1 MALDNNILE
10 QTIVFKVDD
19 TELQKTSKFLN
30 DQADTVHNMRVD
42 YEGMTNFSKITNDYI
57 ASAEYVNREASN
69 RVSRFTKRDMTPSEI
84 ANYERRTNSVL
95 KEQNAINKMLLSGNG
110 ANTGI
115 VQQTAMVNAMSSSLK
130 TALDAVIPQIQNVIQ
145 TKTSN
150 AYRGHDK
157 ISERSLRNIGDVLSM
172 DQDIRNIVKGA
183 LKTDNLRREYRDYAT
198 DFLRNVAAR
207 SMPAYATAE
216 YNTARFGPTATMRTG
231 RKPIATA
238 AYTRLPERYHKAFQ
252 NKSADYSP
260 RITKKDELA
269 ILREEALAVLDKR
282 LEKDPLLMQAA
293 IQSGLVQRATNGS
306 TTRSSHV
313 SAADMKRLQQ
323 SMYSQMYKSAS
334 GFSPVHE
341 NKDIFGLTNDVAY
354 RRLAS
359 GNTGTLVR
367 SMGDLE
373 FNEAAYETYTANAL
387 KKLEQN
393 RVKLNEGRRL
403 TKMFN
408 MDRVN
413 LFVKDGNG
421 NPRVTRST
429 FNQSTMSNLLGLN
442 EREAY
447 SDVSDAVIT
456 LGLNGLDPDNKE
468 QLGALRNIIKNGYE
482 YNGRKY
488 RLHSQ
493 VRDEEG
499 IRYRMIEENLMKET
513 NARYANLAKEH
524 GLKGN
529 VLSLYQDPT
538 SFTTVAEVQ
547 KHYDALNK
555 LYSPGYSN
563 PARDSWVKVGIIN
576 TDKLADGLGWV
587 AGGIQNNSA
596 QTREMLA
603 SKGTNWV
610 VTPENEDTL
619 NSYLISSGLAKQ
631 DENGKYKAKIRGMGS
646 RSFDAMDYGV
656 LIDASKLKNQSIFKG
671 KTTEEANRLATAL
684 YNTFGGEVFL
694 ADFDTENN
702 QGQKIGTQAVSYMQ
716 ITPAVMQAQMA
727 GIASR
732 IAELNTVT
740 GIKKYVF
747 ANSERNNVAALLDE
761 DDSWITSDEVQ
772 NQLNAYIS
780 SLIKSAASGEII
792 DYGNVEGSSI
802 TRGRLAQMLTYS
814 QYRQNGI
821 SKEQY
826 KAAREAL
833 RANMA
838 DQYGNMSD
846 KELDEVINDT
856 MMLREGNVISYE
868 NLSSDNLG
876 LVRSPTGLGEMIY
889 VRNRAKERQALN
901 SVFGE
906 DLAKV
911 GLQVGGEDAKTMA
924 TADWDADQVKILTGI
939 YADMVNV
946 TKQWFDDI
954 SKGVSVRSVDVKDVA
969 GDVSNE
975 VENQIQRTVNLARE
989 GIGMGSGSGL
999 GMRAALFD
1007 LAKHPELV
1015 AEALR
1020 GRQIYDLYSTLA
1032 KSPKDIEIDN
1042 DDIKL
1047 LSVGREYSRFTSRIN
1062 DFFNFDRIEDMDL
1075 KDDEGRIKKDHADVY
1090 YDEKTGQYVNMR
1102 ALREAQLE
1110 KINLPSIN
1118 NGAQMLARTVM
1129 GSIGMHDIRSDALE
1143 NAMAKMVMDEE
1154 GLGDNTR
1161 RLLVSN
1167 YSLLNQFAQG
1177 RQFVT
1182 QDEEDAFK
1190 TLMMLS
1196 KGELRSQASKMD
1208 FSNMRNEKGEL
1219 MGPEDW
1225 IKEQER
1231 KLGFV
1236 TFENFFNKF
1245 GITEKRAKA
1254 IYGDSFDQIKAR
1266 QVGQYQV
1273 DELNAFMSQE
1283 VKASEMQKINDEA
1296 DYYEAK
1302 QKNNKE
1308 YQARQKR
1315 ILEQREAAEKMAKEE
1330 AERQKKLDE
1339 LNAQYREQ
1347 VAVREMAEQSGF
1359 DIDENAKATMKQNE
1373 EDLLAEI
1380 KKTES
1385 ERPTVSVDAVNKNIT
1400 DTIEGYER
1408 VATIRDVL
1416 QRGQE
1421 AIARLTAKT
1430 VKAKSPD
1437 MPKNILE
1444 IHKEAANVM
1453 HLISDY
1459 NELGEVIKDDATKT
1473 FIGNQKTQ
1481 LGVELAKWV
1490 ESFTKNKSSEIVE
1503 GLNDEAFYSEDTS
1516 RTAKKLL
1523 SINQRVREIDL
1534 LQKAYRRYVPGDT
1547 DSIFINRDKDEAKS
1561 IAEIVRKRTM
1571 SQYLDPYISRVEAAQ
1586 QTVENQQ
1593 NDEFIRS
1600 LKESKNTAVAN
1611 DFYNLLTGRAYRQ
1624 KELSSIQ
1631 KVLEGA
1637 KEKQSNLKFDQEY
1650 LSSKDQI
1657 DLTEE
1662 DKIRQQLNAEALKH
1676 VNKELETLTEAE
1688 NNAKKALSDFDG
1700 SAIFEK
1706 FAQSIKKTDTQL
1718 KQMSSGTKGS
1728 QVLEMFR
1735 QMENTYTAARAAND
1749 KLRED
1754 NSFFNKETQ
1763 TWDTSTN
1770 EGLYA
1775 QQAYE
1780 ENSRRIQAMR
1790 SGFVNN
1796 YNDIYARNVLEQ
1808 QDFLEQ
1814 YARGRQTSQRDQI
1827 SQFYNG
1833 KIRSGTD
1840 RIRQLQAYIDEANA
1854 ENAETSQKALRR
1866 HDVKAERNRNIQV
1879 WQNAIDQIRQQ
1890 QDIFAQQRDIELQY
1904 NADSMPQ
1911 RLELQ
1916 RRQLEAQGEFSRV
1929 EYERQQRR
1937 YNNRFQQS
1945 AFSRNLESIISHR
1958 EDTQKQISNIE
1969 NQIKQK
1975 QLELNAA
1982 QALPEGTEDKQLRIE
1997 AADGQLKNLSAD
2009 LERARAELDKYPASA
2024 DNFNAAMDTIN
2035 SSISRF
2041 ITNFGARLFRQGIQE
2056 AKRFTVQFSAAM
2068 AEIQEITLMSG
2079 EQIDALGDNLV
2090 DTALKMK
2097 ASISDVTSTATA
2109 LFRQGLS
2116 QSQVESRMEDIIKF
2130 STVSGVKADV
2140 ATKLAAV
2147 AMNGDMVDSVNEI
2160 FDVVAMISDS
2170 AATNPEAITKAYQRS
2185 AYTAKSVGVTND
2197 ELTAMSAIITSLT
2210 QLSGNVAGTTLS
2222 NVFSR
2227 MRKISSSKLGFDKEG
2242 NLISQDDVA
2251 QALKL
2256 AGIDLMPGG
2265 KMTSAT
2271 KILSELGTWWNSSDA
2286 SDAKRNR
2293 IATALSGSGRQSSNF
2308 LAIMEGFSE
2317 IDENGETQFDR
2328 FMRLADSADGIVDKK
2343 YDVYMK
2349 TLAGAM
2355 TNLRNSFGA
2364 LVKSVTDDMPIVS
2377 FFNTLSDGIQV
2388 IASLNDAL
2396 GGLPV
2401 ALAAIAA
2408 GLAVIDTVLKMGVIG
2423 QVITGIGGV
2432 VMAAGLL
2439 KGVIDNFK
2447 GPTNYETQKQNLQDA
2462 SEAQKTAYE
2471 LTKKV
2476 STGSSLS
2483 KDEIESLS
2491 TAMST
2496 LSKLGYVSD
2505 EAIKGIE
2512 NMGTNAEKVA
2522 DELLNAADRIKEDNE
2537 NNEYK
2542 KAGEP
2547 LSEEQMRKDYEDF
2560 QVLADEPDVRD
2571 LATKALR
2578 RWYYKIYASPN
2589 DKNILFPDLIPET
2602 MTDEEYAEGE
2612 EASERL
2618 FDIFSTS
2625 NMREAG
2631 IIGMD
2636 PQQMYKD
2643 IFVDNADYWA
2653 ARTALASRQQ
2663 GFAESKRGDFL
2674 DLIKTARISFYD
2686 DKEYDQTKAEEAY
2699 ADYLIGILSKLP
2711 FGQMLDM
2718 TNRFRENKALLTSVG
2733 RSWAAAN
2740 SNNGLPYTEA
2750 ELLGRAQG
2758 VYDQKIM
2765 EGQQG
2770 IPYDLYRKFESDMY
2784 GVYSADK
2791 FQSIIAEYENEGL
2804 NEALSSDNAIAAS
2817 IKDLTEN
2824 FSVEGSN
2831 KLRAQLRRKAL
2842 EKEMLNSTDQA
2853 RKNAES
2859 LLADTSTERS
2869 QAANALWTNLY
2880 DSQGLYSYASIIM
2893 SENAENLQDAQLEII
2908 ANALKI
2914 DVPKLRDE
2922 LANES
2927 HRPMLA
2933 AQLSNYASQNVD
2945 DVTSALFNA
2954 ISPNLS
2960 ASPLDTDTLAA
2971 LFPEYAM
2978 LIRNGEF
2985 TWDGTKLIS
2994 NSSYDALGASI
3005 TAKYRATK
3013 KTPFNDLYNYMK
3025 YASLDDLM
3033 ANNPA
3038 MKSMIES
3045 DPYMNKLLGKYYDDE
3060 GFFTGNVSAVDKA
3073 LFGRYVARNRENT
3086 LGLFDFQQEMEKRSE
3101 AIDILANLR
3110 KGNYDL
3116 DAIYSGNPVQQ
3127 EHDLQLLIDQLGTEA
3142 TSLILN
3148 GLMSEDNYD
3157 FILSTLETGVKVSS
3171 TSKKELAKMARS
3183 VSNMSSE
3190 QYENWFNSTTE
3201 EYRNAVLSV
3210 SEDLDTYNRLKD
3222 NEEMRRL
3229 FMPDEQ
3235 FKQLE
3240 TRVRLSTGAAIVEGT
3255 DAARYFEE
3263 YTGLTSSI
3271 VEDQWAAYAKVL
3283 KDKDNMT
3290 ELNKYSN
3297 EVLSA
3302 SGYDDLSK
3310 EAIQYIL
3317 SNVEGMTA
3325 GRLESFMSTQQ
3336 GRETISTQMQSKIN
3350 SVQQGFGALIASL
3363 VPDLDKGTYSAD
3375 YVSSKLS
3382 AAGYEALADLVDM
3395 IGIAITDGVANI
3407 DLGEENL
3414 SFSGILSDFRKQVV
3428 DSNDRKYYQQL
3439 INMANAGQTV
3449 EQYKGSISDSEYKK
3463 LVGYLG
3469 NNQDMMSWYN
3479 MYESGTISAD
3489 AYSNFLNRRMSGK
3502 YSPIFDTQNLM
3513 EMFLGTGNPY
3523 EIENM
3528 DVGAIRDRYLQ
3539 LQNSQDSADI
3549 ALFNAINNSGAFD
3562 ELIRAFTNYDNKLLT
3577 TTEATKNAEAALKN
3591 ITNTAKNDLSQALMG
3606 SDPSFNRMKNN
3617 LEALRKGGS
3626 EAGKAMQ
3633 DFKKEGI
3640 ALNNANWAYDQYFNK
3655 GVRNKDVTGILA
3667 QYSSFDTET
3676 LRKATGKE
3684 ALTIQR
3690 DVDLVLK
3697 PKTSEWLADAETDVN
3712 TMVNDGL
3719 QTIAA
3724 STTPE
3729 LLLDCFVNGQFS
3741 LDGFLSALAKVDPAI
3756 AAAIKNGIQKY
3767 YDANIELNIGLNTNF
3782 IAATSGGT
3790 DLSAITSYFSDP
3802 KNGFATSTK
3811 ASTGSGFGSKRIG
3824 SGSSGG
3830 GSKGKTEGEKLI
3842 ERLKHGQ
3849 SLYEHQIKMA
3859 QYEETRYQNLDELTN
3874 YARVLEEEIKL
3885 EKAYL
3890 PVLQDNIKALKAQMS
3905 SVSEGSEEWYKLRDA
3920 VLSAEEKYS
3929 EITNTIDE
3937 NNKKLRENQQAIRK
3951 LHTNLEDMVV
3961 AEIKARIQRQRDMLA
3976 GNVNMQNTILDSIK
3990 NRYQKEWDLIKQD
4003 IDRKKKA
4010 LEEEKSLI
4018 DERLQRRRSAEDQAL
4033 QYEQLAEL
4041 KRQYASISMDSSRT
4055 KDAANLRKQIQD
4067 MERSLGWDMA
4077 EAEATALSDAIQ
4089 DQIDAYDEFASTGD
4103 EDLDKLLEDAN
4114 NFGEEVKRILGMS
4127 HDDLM
4132 IWLQSNDESYRNS
4145 LNEAQQQ
4152 ILNDWDDTW
4161 KQMYGIVDTWW
4172 PQVQEIL
4179 SSESSFIDFMSQ
4191 SVDYLN
4197 ASFDD
4202 QASSIYEWTEAY
4214 QQWMKALIDTANWM
4228 HEDFGVGS
4236 WSGKEYTG
4244 ESNSSGSSGTGGRV
4258 GGSSIIG
4265 GNTQTPASN
4274 TIKNLTQK
4282 QQQILQNAGLAPED
4296 IAKIDASTS
4305 ISGSYNVYDSY
4316 GRSYGSFNT
4325 QAEAEAKA
4333 QSLRNMGVIA
4343 VWNKKDTA
4351 TLGKVVNDAS
4361 VQKSLE
4367 SIINGNRYS
4376 YGATSNDLIN
4386 GAALSS
4392 TVKKQLQAIA
4402 DSNARLKQSD
4412 KEFANKL
4419 RGTALMPFSTGGEA
4433 DFTGP
4438 IKVHGTPQLPERI
4451 LSAEQTEAF
4460 NKLTDVAVKFDRQGV
4475 LDYMNSWSTFSS
4487 ISPYMTQVA
4496 SDDTYNNTVNVGDIN
4511 IALYEAKLED
4521 DADYDTIATK
4531 VGQKFAKELSKQ
4543 GVRVAFNL

>member
-84 ANYERRTNSVL
+84 ADYERRTNSVL
-95 KEQNAINKMLLSGNG
+95 KEQNAINKMLLNGNG

-130 TALDAVIPQIQNVIQ
+130 TALDSIIPQIQTLIQ
-145 TKTSN
+145 TKTGLT
-150 AYRGHDK
+150 YRGQDK
-157 ISERSLRNIGDVLSM
+157 ISERSLRNIGEALSM
-172 DQDIRNIVKGA
+172 DYDIRNTIKGA
-183 LKTDNLRREYRDYAT
+183 LKTDALRREYREFET
-198 DFLRNVAAR
+198 DFLKNVAAR
-207 SMPAYATAE
+207 SMPSYSTAE
-216 YNTARFGPTATMRTG
+216 YTKARFGPTATMRTG
-231 RKPIATA
+231 RTPIVAA
-238 AYTRLPERYHKAFQ
+238 AYTKLPERYRKSFQ
-252 NKSADYSP
+252 DKSADYSP

-269 ILREEALAVLDKR
+269 ILKEEALAVLDKR

-306 TTRSSHV
+306 TTRSSRV

-341 NKDIFGLTNDVAY
+341 NKDIFGLANDVAY

-408 MDRVN
+408 MDMVN

-421 NPRVTRST
+421 NPRVTHST

-442 EREAY
+442 NREAY

-482 YNGRKY
+482 YNGKRY

-538 SFTTVAEVQ
+538 SFSTVAEVQ

-671 KTTEEANRLATAL
+671 KTTEQANRLATAL

-747 ANSERNNVAALLDE
+747 ANSERNNVAAMLDE
-761 DDSWITSDEVQ
+761 DDSWITSNEVQ

-946 TKQWFDDI
+946 TKQWFNDI
-954 SKGVSVRSVDVKDVA
+954 SKGVSVRNVDVKDVA

-989 GIGMGSGSGL
+989 GMGMGSGSGL
-999 GMRAALFD
+999 GMRAALFN
-1007 LAKHPELV
+1007 LAEHPELV
-1015 AEALR
+1015 AEAIR

-1032 KSPKDIEIDN
+1032 KAPKDIEMSD
-1042 DDIKL
+1042 DDIRL

-1090 YDEKTGQYVNMR
+1090 YDETTGQYVNLR

-1118 NGAQMLARTVM
+1118 NGAQMLARTVL
-1129 GSIGMHDIRSDALE
+1129 GSIGLHDVRSDALSK
-1143 NAMAKMVMDEE
+1143 AMSKIVMDEE

-1161 RLLVSN
+1161 RLLIAKN
-1167 YSLLNQFAQG
+1167 TLLNQFAQG

-1182 QDEEDAFK
+1182 QDEEDSLRA
-1190 TLMMLS
+1190 LMRLS
-1196 KGELRSQASKMD
+1196 EGELQIQASKMD

-1219 MGPEDW
+1219 MGPKAW
-1225 IKEQER
+1225 IEEQKR

-1236 TFENFFNKF
+1236 TFENFFNRF
-1245 GITEKRAKA
+1245 GLTEDRAQA
-1254 IYGDSFDQIKAR
+1254 AYGDSFDQVKAR
-1266 QVGQYQV
+1266 QIGQYQV
-1273 DELNAFMSQE
+1273 DELNAFMSPGVRSTE
-1283 VKASEMQKINDEA
+1283 RQKINNEIDH
-1296 DYYEAK
+1296 YEAA
-1302 QKNNKE
+1302 QKDNKE
-1308 YQARQKR
+1308 YQDYKNK
-1315 ILEQREAAEKMAKEE
+1315 ILQQRKTAEERLKEE
-1330 AERQKKLDE
+1330 EERQKKLAE
-1339 LNAQYREQ
+1339 LKAQYREQ
-1347 VAVREMAEQSGF
+1347 VEVREMAEKSGF
-1359 DIDENAKATMKQNE
+1359 DIDEDAKATMKQNE
-1373 EDLLAEI
+1373 EELLAEI

-1385 ERPTVSVDAVNKNIT
+1385 EHPTAIVKNINGSIDKT
-1400 DTIEGYER
+1400 VEAFEKM
-1408 VATIRDVL
+1408 ATVR
-1416 QRGQE
+1416 E
-1421 AIARLTAKT
+1421 AIERGEEIIGTLASKTIKARSPEIPSNVLEIYKQQSNVTRFISQVNDLESHIKDEATRATLDNEKREADVRFKNFVTAYSKQQSRKMLDEINDQAFYSDDTSKT
-1430 VKAKSPD
+1430 VKS
-1437 MPKNILE
+1437 
-1444 IHKEAANVM
+1444 
-1453 HLISDY
+1453 
-1459 NELGEVIKDDATKT
+1459 
-1473 FIGNQKTQ
+1473 
-1481 LGVELAKWV
+1481 LA
-1490 ESFTKNKSSEIVE
+1490 
-1503 GLNDEAFYSEDTS
+1503 GLN
-1516 RTAKKLL
+1516 
-1523 SINQRVREIDL
+1523 QRIRNFDL
-1534 LQKAYRRYVPGDT
+1534 LQKAYKQQFGG
-1547 DSIFINRDKDEAKS
+1547 SSSLQIAADKKEAER
-1561 IAEIVRKRTM
+1561 IAQIARERIKAD
-1571 SQYLDPYISRVEAAQ
+1571 YLDPYANKAKIAQ
-1586 QTVENQQ
+1586 ETVVNQQ
-1593 NDEFIRS
+1593 NDEFMRS
-1600 LKESKNTAVAN
+1600 LKESRNTAVAS
-1611 DFYNLLTGRAYRQ
+1611 DFYNLLTGKASRV
-1624 KELSSIQ
+1624 KELESIQ
-1631 KVLEGA
+1631 GALEKA
-1637 KEKQSNLKFDQEY
+1637 RKREFELTMDQDSLSKKENL
-1650 LSSKDQI
+1650 S
-1657 DLTEE
+1657 EE
-1662 DKIRQQLNAEALKH
+1662 DKIRQRLNKAALEQ
-1676 VNKELETLTEAE
+1676 VNLELNSLTEAE
-1688 NNAKKALSDFDG
+1688 NNANKALSDFDG

-1706 FAQSIKKTDTQL
+1706 FAQSIKKADTQL

-1790 SGFVNN
+1790 AGFVNN

-1833 KIRSGTD
+1833 KIRYGTD
-1840 RIRQLQAYIDEANA
+1840 RIRQLQAYIYEANA

-1890 QDIFAQQRDIELQY
+1890 QDIFAQQRYIELQY
-1904 NADSMPQ
+1904 NADSIPQ

-1982 QALPEGTEDKQLRIE
+1982 QALPEGTEDKQLKIE

-2009 LERARAELDKYPASA
+2009 LERARSELDKYPASA

-2355 TNLRNSFGA
+2355 TNLRNSFDA

-2377 FFNTLSDGIQV
+2377 FFDTLSDGIQV
-2388 IASLNDAL
+2388 IASLNDTL

-2401 ALAAIAA
+2401 ALAAIAT

-2439 KGVIDNFK
+2439 KGVIDSFK
-2447 GPTNYETQKQNLQDA
+2447 GHTNYETQKQNLQDA

-2476 STGSSLS
+2476 STGGSLS

-2560 QVLADEPDVRD
+2560 QVLADEPDLRD
-2571 LATKALR
+2571 LATKALKYHY
-2578 RWYYKIYASPN
+2578 WSTNASKEN
-2589 DKNILFPDLIPET
+2589 ALYPELVFET
-2602 MTDEEYAEGE
+2602 LTDEEIKEGQS
-2612 EASERL
+2612 AAERL
-2618 FDIFSTS
+2618 YDIYETS
-2625 NMREAG
+2625 NMREAHKFA
-2631 IIGMD
+2631 MD
-2636 PQQMYKD
+2636 PQSIYKD
-2643 IFVDNADYWA
+2643 IFETNSDYWA
-2653 ARTALASRQQ
+2653 TRTALASRQE

-2711 FGQMLDM
+2711 FDQMLDM

-2733 RSWAAAN
+2733 KSWAAAN

-2770 IPYDLYRKFESDMY
+2770 IPYGLYRKFESDMY

-2824 FSVEGSN
+2824 FTIEGSN

-2859 LLADTSTERS
+2859 LLANTSAERS

-2893 SENAENLQDAQLEII
+2893 SENAESLQDAQLEII

-2960 ASPLDTDTLAA
+2960 TSPLDTDTLAA
-2971 LFPEYAM
+2971 AFPEYAM

-3025 YASLDDLM
+3025 YASLDSLM

-3060 GFFTGNVSAVDKA
+3060 GFFTGNVSAGDTA

-3101 AIDILANLR
+3101 AIDVLANLR

-3148 GLMSEDNYD
+3148 GIMSEDNYD

-3183 VSNMSSE
+3183 ISNMSSE

-3235 FKQLE
+3235 FKHLE
-3240 TRVRLSTGAAIVEGT
+3240 TRVRLSLGASIVEGT

-3317 SNVEGMTA
+3317 SNVEGMTS

-3336 GRETISTQMQSKIN
+3336 GRETISAQMQSKIN
-3350 SVQQGFGALIASL
+3350 SVQQGFGAIIASL
-3363 VPDLDKGTYSAD
+3363 IPDLDKGTYSAD

-3449 EQYKGSISDSEYKK
+3449 EQYKESISDSEYKK

-3489 AYSNFLNRRMSGK
+3489 AYSNFINRRMSGK

-3539 LQNSQDSADI
+3539 LQNSQDAADI
-3549 ALFNAINNSGAFD
+3549 ALFNAINNNGAFD
-3562 ELIRAFTNYDNKLLT
+3562 ELIRSFTNYDNKLIT

-3591 ITNTAKNDLSQALMG
+3591 FTNLTKNDLSQALMG

-3626 EAGKAMQ
+3626 EAGKAIQ
-3633 DFKKEGI
+3633 DFKKEGV

-3655 GVRNKDVTGILA
+3655 GVRSKDVTGILA
-3667 QYSSFDTET
+3667 QYSSFDAES
-3676 LRKATGKE
+3676 LRKATGAE

-3690 DVDLVLK
+3690 DIDLVLK
-3697 PKTSEWLADAETDVN
+3697 PKTSEWLTDAETDVN

-3719 QTIAA
+3719 QMIAA
-3724 STTPE
+3724 STNPE
-3729 LLLDCFVNGQFS
+3729 LLLNCFVDGQFS
-3741 LDGFLSALAKVDPAI
+3741 LDGFLSALAKVNPEV
-3756 AAAIKNGIQKY
+3756 AAMIKNTIQDY
-3767 YDANIELNIGLNTNF
+3767 YSMNVNLDIGLNTNF
-3782 IAATSGGT
+3782 MDATAGGT
-3790 DLSAITSYFSDP
+3790 SVAAIQQWFADNTNGSAT
-3802 KNGFATSTK
+3802 KTTATK
-3811 ASTGSGFGSKRIG
+3811 GSGFGSKRIG
-3824 SGSSGG
+3824 SSSGGG

-4089 DQIDAYDEFASTGD
+4089 DQIDAYDQFASTGD

-4145 LNEAQQQ
+4145 LSEAQQQ
-4152 ILNDWDDTW
+4152 ILNDWDDTC

-4236 WSGKEYTG
+4236 WTGKEYNPTSTG
-4244 ESNSSGSSGTGGRV
+4244 GNGTGTI
-4258 GGSSIIG
+4258 GGTNIGGATIPSADSSYVRTANISAQKYVALTGATASSKGLTDTDGSIIDAITAPAVDNIRTDNGKVTSNLTSSVAQNYLDNLRSSIINDLTSSSSTAATASRATTKPSDHG
-4265 GNTQTPASN
+4265 YYYQITQDG
-4274 TIKNLTQK
+4274 KV
-4282 QQQILQNAGLAPED
+4282 
-4296 IAKIDASTS
+4296 
-4305 ISGSYNVYDSY
+4305 VYGPVY
-4316 GRSYGSFNT
+4316 GFSSREAA
-4325 QAEAEAKA
+4325 QAEAKKKAKA
-4333 QSLRNMGVIA
+4333 G
-4343 VWNKKDTA
+4343 
-4351 TLGKVVNDAS
+4351 
-4361 VQKSLE
+4361 QKYTTKYYLH
-4367 SIINGNRYS
+4367 
-4376 YGATSNDLIN
+4376 
-4386 GAALSS
+4386 
-4392 TVKKQLQAIA
+4392 
-4402 DSNARLKQSD
+4402 
-4412 KEFANKL
+4412 
-4419 RGTALMPFSTGGEA
+4419 GGEA

-4438 IKVHGTPQLPERI
+4438 IMIDGTPQLPERI